1 MRRVLPLEPPD
12 LVDLLLDLQALEVV
26 ELGLV
31 GLEGAVDVVLA
42 AARVRCFGLKKRGR
56 GLVSDDYFSIKKLP
70 QA

>member
-42 AARVRCFGLKKRGR
+42 AARVRGFGLKRGD
-56 GLVSDDYFSIKKLP
+56 GV
-70 QA
+70 